1 MPWLQRRCFSS
12 CGNISIPY
20 PFGIEPGCYHDG
32 FNLTCDYSFRH
43 PKLFL
48 GDGTVE
54 VLEISIPNSTVCIN
68 STNIMPLVATNGASR
83 PNTSRYHTWGGL
95 REGGPFFVALD
106 RNKFLVLSCNNI
118 QVILMGEDNS
128 TINACATYC
137 PSLEDSDS
145 QPQLIR
151 YLLLHGECSGLG
163 CCGGGIPKGYTSY
176 HIQLQPSNDSSF
188 DAKSSVYIAEDGSYN
203 ISKLMYEPRGVALPA
218 LLDWVISNSSC
229 QKQRS
234 VAPACRSSNNF
245 CQNYTSYV
253 YNGYQC
259 RCSAGYHGNPYILDG
274 CQGKLNKFTYIQLLY
289 NENQI
294 RVTII

>member
-1 MPWLQRRCFSS
+1 
-12 CGNISIPY
+12 
-20 PFGIEPGCYHDG
+20 
-32 FNLTCDYSFRH
+32 
-43 PKLFL
+43 
-48 GDGTVE
+48 
-54 VLEISIPNSTVCIN
+54 
-68 STNIMPLVATNGASR
+68 
-83 PNTSRYHTWGGL
+83 
-95 REGGPFFVALD
+95 
-106 RNKFLVLSCNNI
+106 LSCNNI

-145 QPQLIR
+145 QP
-151 YLLLHGECSGLG
+151 
-163 CCGGGIPKGYTSY
+163 
-176 HIQLQPSNDSSF
+176 QLQPSNDSSF